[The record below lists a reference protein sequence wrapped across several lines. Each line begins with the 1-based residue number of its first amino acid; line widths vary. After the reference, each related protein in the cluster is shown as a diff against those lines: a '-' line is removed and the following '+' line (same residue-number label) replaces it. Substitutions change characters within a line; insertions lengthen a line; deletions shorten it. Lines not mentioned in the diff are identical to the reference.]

1 MSLKV
6 LFIGGTGNISLSC
19 VSEAVSAGHSV
30 TVFNRSLTGAD
41 LPPGVVTIS
50 GDMKDPEAYG
60 KLGKGGFDVVCQ
72 FMAFR
77 PPQVAA
83 DIAAFRGNAGQYI
96 FISSASVYEK
106 PPRHYVITE
115 KTPTVNPYW
124 PYSQDKIACEALLKA
139 TSDLSWTIVRPSHTV
154 RTILPTMFNEGDS
167 VAHRMLA
174 GKPVIVAGDGA
185 TPWTLTRS
193 ADFAVPFVGLFGKNA
208 ALGEDFHITSDNAY
222 IWDEIYATIAVG
234 LGVGADIVHVPTD
247 TLVRYFPDWEGPL
260 RGDKTWAALF
270 DNAKVK
276 RVAGDFAAARAIGE
290 VLAEPI
296 ASFKSRLEAEG
307 PKDGK
312 LDPMID
318 RIAKE
323 QRSLGGGES

>member
-19 VSEAVSAGHSV
+19 VREAVSAGHRV
-30 TVFNRSLTGAD
+30 TVFNRSVTGAD
-41 LPPGVVTIS
+41 LPPDVTS
-50 GDMKDPEAYG
+50 VAGDMKDSAAYA
-60 KLGKGGFDVVCQ
+60 KHGKGGFDVVCQ
-72 FMAFR
+72 FIAFA
-77 PPQVAA
+77 PVQVAA
-83 DIAAFRGNAGQYI
+83 DIAAFSGNAGQYI

-106 PPRHYVITE
+106 PPSHHVITE

-124 PYSQDKIACEALLKA
+124 GYSQDKIACEALLKG
-139 TSDLSWTIVRPSHTV
+139 TRDLSWTIVRPSHTV
-154 RTILPTMFNEGDS
+154 RTMLPTMFNEGDS

-185 TPWTLTRS
+185 TPWTLTRC
-193 ADFAVPFVGLFGKNA
+193 ADFAVPFVGLFGKQA

-222 IWDEIYATIAVG
+222 PWDKIYTTIATG
-234 LGVGADIVHVPTD
+234 LGVDADIVHVPTD
-247 TLVRYFPDWEGPL
+247 TLVRYHADWEGPL

-270 DNAKVK
+270 DNSKVK
-276 RVAGDFAAARAIGE
+276 RVVGDFAAVRDLSG

-296 ASFKSRLEAEG
+296 TSFKSRREAKGVKYSE
-307 PKDGK
+307 
-312 LDPMID
+312 LDPLID

-323 QRSLGGGES
+323 QRSLGG